1 MIVKQL
7 SVFLQNEAGRILEL
21 TDVLGK
27 AKVNIEALSVAET
40 GEYGMVRMIAS
51 DIEKASSALKNAGFS
66 VNITD
71 VLRVVFPDTPGAL
84 CKALTDLKN
93 AGINVSYMYGYSHSD
108 GTAPVIMKV
117 NDIQKACAVLK

>member
-40 GEYGMVRMIAS
+40 GEYGMVRMIAG

-84 CKALTDLKN
+84 CKVEIDVKYVPLKCI
-93 AGINVSYMYGYSHSD
+93 GFKSHYEHYYQI
-108 GTAPVIMKV
+108 TAKIGRAHV
-117 NDIQKACAVLK
+117 